1 MPALSISK
9 EQRNS
14 INTNYYRSGI
24 YIVYMI
30 ITSVK
35 NIGLLIK
42 EKRKKINM
50 TQKEA
55 ASIAGVGVRFL
66 SELENGEPS
75 LEIDKVLNVA
85 RLFGI
90 DIEANNR

>member
-1 MPALSISK
+1 MYTAHFT
-9 EQRNS
+9 Q
-14 INTNYYRSGI
+14 
-24 YIVYMI
+24 
-30 ITSVK
+30 
-35 NIGLLIK
+35 
-42 EKRKKINM
+42 KRKEKINM

-66 SELENGEPS
+66 SELENGKPT

-85 RLFGI
+85 RLLGM